1 MWLGRQVSGLYK
13 EVAVSRHLIW
23 SEKKSTVPKEG

>member
-1 MWLGRQVSGLYK
+1 MWLGRQASGLNV

-23 SEKKSTVPKEG
+23 SENKEYSS